1 MDLEVIWAALRRQPF
16 RKFELTMN
24 DGRSFA
30 IEHPELLY
38 VKNGSV
44 KVVFPKEGVAV
55 DLEPMLI
62 ASVLQWT
69 EAEGESPSQPS
80 PPAGEG

>member
-1 MDLEVIWAALRRQPF
+1 MDLEVIWIALRRQPF

-38 VKNGSV
+38 VTNGSV
-44 KVVFPKEGVAV
+44 KVVFPREQVAV

-62 ASVLQWT
+62 ASVLQWI
-69 EAEGESPSQPS
+69 EGESPSQS
-80 PPAGEG
+80 PPAGDG